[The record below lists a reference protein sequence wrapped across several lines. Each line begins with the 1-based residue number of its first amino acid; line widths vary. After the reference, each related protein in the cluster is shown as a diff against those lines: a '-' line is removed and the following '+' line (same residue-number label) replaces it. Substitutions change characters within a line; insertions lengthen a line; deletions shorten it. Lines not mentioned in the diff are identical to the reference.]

1 MKRVVV
7 LVWLLG
13 TSAAIADRG
22 LAAATR
28 PNIIFILA
36 DDLGAHDPGC
46 FGSTYHETPNIDRLA
61 ARGVKLTQAYAAS
74 PLCSPTRSSILTG
87 QYPARI
93 GITSPV
99 CHLPQVQLER
109 SLPTM
114 TCPPAAIGRVS
125 QAKL

>member
-46 FGSTYHETPNIDRLA
+46 FGSTDHETPNIDRLGGAGRVRCAVIGSISLREAPSGSA
-61 ARGVKLTQAYAAS
+61 ARS
-74 PLCSPTRSSILTG
+74 RMPLEKR
-87 QYPARI
+87 
-93 GITSPV
+93 
-99 CHLPQVQLER
+99 
-109 SLPTM
+109 
-114 TCPPAAIGRVS
+114 
-125 QAKL
+125 